1 MDPGGVILILFLFIC
16 GCIAVGFIGYFVH
29 LQQKKRREALAALA
43 TGLGW
48 RFNPS
53 RDKSHDDRYS
63 QFPVFRQGHS
73 RFAYNMITGQMT
85 VDGRTMPVRMGDYHY
100 QVTTNDGKNTSTQTY
115 VFSYVLFELPFLGDQ
130 DLFIRTEGFF
140 DKMAA
145 FVGFDDI
152 DFESVRFSDRFHVKS
167 SDKKFAYDIVHPRM
181 MEFLFSSNPPT
192 IHLEERCC
200 CLYEN
205 GKTLDPEDFRA
216 MLRWAQQ
223 FFEQWPDY
231 VTAAFER

>member
-1 MDPGGVILILFLFIC
+1 MDPGRVMLTLFLIIC
-16 GCIAVGFIGYFVH
+16 GCIAFIFFCQFAY

-43 TGLGW
+43 ASLGW
-48 RFNPS
+48 RFDPS
-53 RDKSHDDRYS
+53 RDGAHEDRYG

-73 RFAYNMITGQMT
+73 RCAYNTITGKMT
-85 VDGRTMPVRMGDYHY
+85 VDGRTMSVRMGDYRY
-100 QVTTNDGKNTSTQTY
+100 RVTSKSGKSTTTTTH
-115 VFSYVLFELPFLGDQ
+115 VFSYVIFELPFLGDQ

-140 DKMAA
+140 DRLAA

-152 DFESVRFSDRFHVKS
+152 DFESARFSDRFHVKS

-192 IHLEERCC
+192 IHLKDRCC

-205 GKTLDPEDFRA
+205 EKALESEDFREI
-216 MLRWAQQ
+216 LRWAQQ
-223 FFEQWPDY
+223 FFENWPEH